1 MTFRPFSRHGTRWLL
16 LASLCVNV
24 VLATYVSVQW
34 FQPGWTP
41 AGAAMPRRMMERVAA
56 RLPQDDAEILWRVYR
71 GRETEIGSRQAE
83 YVRALLRTMRLIGQP
98 ELDKG
103 ALRAAVQQA
112 RDERMKIGEAVT
124 DTFVETLEQISP
136 KGRRQ
141 LVGRFLRQ
149 DP

>member
-1 MTFRPFSRHGTRWLL
+1 MKFSPLSPHGTRWLL
-16 LASLCVNV
+16 LASLCVNI

-41 AGAAMPRRMMERVAA
+41 SGAAVPLRLMERVAA
-56 RLPQDDAEILWRVYR
+56 RLPSDDADILWRIYR
-71 GRETEIGSRQAE
+71 GKEPEVAPLQAE
-83 YVRALLRTMRLIGQP
+83 YARALFRTMRLIGQP
-98 ELDKG
+98 ELDKE
-103 ALRAAVQQA
+103 ALRATVQQA
-112 RDERMKIGEAVT
+112 RDARAKIGEAVT
-124 DTFVETLEQISP
+124 NTFVETLEQISP